1 MGASISFDGPRIY
14 IEIALAVALV
24 WFIIRAVR

>member
-24 WFIIRAVR
+24 WFVVKALR